1 MTDIQECLPRETQG
15 MEQVADLGNLTELR
29 ENAASAE
36 ANGYIL
42 EDEPPTIDIII
53 NNVVCSFNTRCHLN
67 LRNIA
72 MEGSH
77 VEYRREQSMCN
88 MKIRRPYTTA
98 TIWSSGKIVCTGAT
112 SEEESKI
119 AARKF
124 ARKLQRLGYTVK
136 FTNFRVVNVLGTCGM
151 PFRIKINSFSQKF
164 PKEASYEPELHPGV
178 TYRLKEPKATLKIFS
193 TGSITVTAPSVANV
207 QAAIEHIFPLVSEFK
222 AADKD
227 TDKDIVAQEIKF
239 MQKQRGSLQPKQ
251 PVSKYE
257 DYEKVEVYDTDYSDD
272 EEFDS
277 DESQD

>member
-1 MTDIQECLPRETQG
+1 MTEVGECLPLESKG
-15 MEQVADLGNLTELR
+15 VMDAKNLTES
-29 ENAASAE
+29 EVHEETSVD
-36 ANGYIL
+36 ANGFPA
-42 EDEPPTIDIII
+42 EEEPPTIDIII

-77 VEYRREQSMCN
+77 VEFKREQSMCN

-112 SEEESKI
+112 SEEESRI

-124 ARKLQRLGYTVK
+124 ARKLQRLGYKVK

-151 PFRIKINSFSQKF
+151 PFRIRIAAFSQKY

-178 TYRLKEPKATLKIFS
+178 TYKLKSPKATLKIFS

-222 AADKD
+222 AEDKD
-227 TDKDIVAQEIKF
+227 TDKNVIDKEIRF
-239 MQKQRGSLQPKQ
+239 MQKQRNSLQPAK
-251 PVSKYE
+251 PVSRYE
-257 DYEKVEVYDTDYSDD
+257 DFEKVEMYDTDYSDD
-272 EEFDS
+272 EEFNS